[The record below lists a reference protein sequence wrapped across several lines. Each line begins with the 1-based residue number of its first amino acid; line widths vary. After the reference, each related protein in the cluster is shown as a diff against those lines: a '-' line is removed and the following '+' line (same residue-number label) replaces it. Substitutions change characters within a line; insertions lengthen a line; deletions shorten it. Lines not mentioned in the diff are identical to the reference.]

1 MSGKAL
7 GWAYEQRT
15 GTAESKSVLV
25 SLADNASEWREEPG
39 VFVAFPGVRTT
50 AKKTELSERCVQQST
65 RRLYAGLGLVEIVP
79 VFDGRSGRQT
89 SNHYRLVMDENERA
103 AVRGRGRR
111 AHYGDIVADWKAKH
125 ESDPEAENPLSFEDW
140 VQDKYPPAEYP
151 AAEYPQEGTHDAP
164 QPPQGVRGAGALD
177 AGGRVHSVRGLN
189 TNLQKEPSTEPAPSR
204 RRPVDGYNTDGS
216 GGQRS
221 KPSKRVNTE
230 GQASDA
236 AQSKKCSWRNDPLAT
251 KIIERFGSGVFISW
265 FASCEL
271 VADDDTTI
279 RLIAPTQL
287 KADYIIDRYAPP
299 IEALSGKTLQVDVR
313 AAKASQIDPMAS
325 TLHKG
330 QALTDEARPAHGGD
344 VSPR

>member
-25 SLADNASEWREEPG
+25 SLTDNASEWREEPG

-125 ESDPEAENPLSFEDW
+125 ESDPEAENPLIVCTLLGIFC
-140 VQDKYPPAEYP
+140 
-151 AAEYPQEGTHDAP
+151 G
-164 QPPQGVRGAGALD
+164 
-177 AGGRVHSVRGLN
+177 VRGLN

-313 AAKASQIDPMAS
+313 AAKASQIDPMDS

-330 QALTDEARPAHGGD
+330 QALTDEARPTHGGD